1 MSENRLPDYL
11 DHIQQAATDA
21 RSFVEGMAK
30 DDFLADKRT
39 QQAVIMS
46 LIVIGEAATKVMD
59 GYVEFTQAHADVP
72 WRSMRNMRNRMAHG
86 YFDINLD
93 VVWETVQE
101 WLPALLQQLP
111 AVRQD
116 ADDEDRNDNCE
127 EGSPMTVESRI
138 FSVAEYVQPSEGEP
152 IRSVVLETRDSII
165 VVWHVHPGQEI
176 AAHIHPHGQ
185 DTWTVLS
192 GMADYFQGNGIVR
205 ALREGEIAVA
215 RPGQVH
221 GARNTGTEPFVFVS
235 VVASANAGFVLAER

>member
-59 GYVEFTQAHADVP
+59 GYVEFTRAHADVP

-127 EGSPMTVESRI
+127 RGSPMTVESRI

-221 GARNTGTEPFVFVS
+221 GARNTGTEPFVLVS